1 MTNVIALNSSQPTL
15 SETQQDIVDRLETA
29 LADAK
34 LGVLTAV
41 VVVALR
47 NTGNT
52 QSGYAC
58 RDENLAQLLGAVEIS
73 KARLL
78 KNWTF

>member
-1 MTNVIALNSSQPTL
+1 MTNVIAINSSQPTL
-15 SETQQDIVDRLETA
+15 SETQQDIVARLEAA

-47 NTGNT
+47 NTGET

-58 RDENLAQLLGAVEIS
+58 RDENLAQLLGALDIG

-78 KNWTF
+78 TNWTF